1 MKKSM
6 IALLMVAGLAV
17 PALAEDSP
25 KPAGTP
31 AAAPIVAPAPGSLT
45 VGDAAPA
52 LTIAKWV
59 KGSEVNAF
67 QKGKIYVVEFW
78 ATWCGP
84 CKKSMPHL
92 SQLQKEYADK
102 GVTIIGVTSQ
112 DPRNSLADVETMTKE
127 KGDTMGYTVAWDN
140 ARATSTAYM
149 EAAAQNGIP
158 TAFIVDKT
166 GHIAWIGS
174 PFEMDEPLAKIVD
187 GSFDVAAAKKK
198 FQAEQQSEVARANFI
213 QAVRSKSTAAMLS
226 SGTTLVDS
234 AAGDGELLNT
244 VAWLL
249 VDPKRGVDFKANPKL
264 LALAEKAANGAVE
277 ATGGKD
283 PGVLDT
289 LARVLFVKGDT
300 AAAIATQTKA
310 VSLADSDEMK
320 KDLESSLKEYQS
332 AK

>member
-1 MKKSM
+1 
-6 IALLMVAGLAV
+6 
-17 PALAEDSP
+17 
-25 KPAGTP
+25 
-31 AAAPIVAPAPGSLT
+31 
-45 VGDAAPA
+45 
-52 LTIAKWV
+52 
-59 KGSEVNAF
+59 
-67 QKGKIYVVEFW
+67 
-78 ATWCGP
+78 
-84 CKKSMPHL
+84 
-92 SQLQKEYADK
+92 
-102 GVTIIGVTSQ
+102 
-112 DPRNSLADVETMTKE
+112 
-127 KGDTMGYTVAWDN
+127 
-140 ARATSTAYM
+140 
-149 EAAAQNGIP
+149 
-158 TAFIVDKT
+158 
-166 GHIAWIGS
+166 
-174 PFEMDEPLAKIVD
+174 
-187 GSFDVAAAKKK
+187 
-198 FQAEQQSEVARANFI
+198 
-213 QAVRSKSTAAMLS
+213 MLS